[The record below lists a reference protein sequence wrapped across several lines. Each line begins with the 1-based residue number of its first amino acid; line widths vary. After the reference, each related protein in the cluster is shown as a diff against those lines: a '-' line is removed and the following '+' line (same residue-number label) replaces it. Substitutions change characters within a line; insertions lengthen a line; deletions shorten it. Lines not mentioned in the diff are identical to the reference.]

1 MKPLDWED
9 TKMLYWFLENLKA
22 SEGPSMYIRELT
34 TLIAVADQGSFL
46 KAAKELYIT
55 PASVMNQMNKLERI
69 VGVKLIE
76 RTNQGAK
83 LTAAGQSIYQDA
95 KRMIEFSNTAIEK
108 ARQLSVSERNVIRVG
123 TSILRPCKRLIDLWA
138 EIDDGSQPFQIRIV
152 PFDDE
157 PVGLSAVLSSLGN
170 QIDCFVSPCDSIEWR
185 TKYNRLILN
194 YLPCRIALPR
204 KHRLAK
210 KKRLT
215 WNDLDGETLMLIQRG
230 DSPVLNQMR
239 DDIIKNYPHI
249 KIKDALNKYDT
260 TIFNEC
266 DQANCLMETLD
277 IWTDVHP
284 SLVTLPM
291 EWEYEMPYGIVYARS
306 PSQAVRDF
314 IAVVQKSIPCG

>member
-1 MKPLDWED
+1 
-9 TKMLYWFLENLKA
+9 
-22 SEGPSMYIRELT
+22 MYIRELT
-34 TLIAVADQGSFL
+34 TLIAVADLGSFL

-76 RTNQGAK
+76 RTNQGTT
-83 LTAAGQSIYQDA
+83 LTAAGNSIYQDA
-95 KRMIEFSNTAIEK
+95 KQMIDFSNTAIEK
-108 ARQLSVSERNVIRVG
+108 ARQLAAAEQNVIRVG
-123 TSILRPCKRLIDLWA
+123 TSILRPCKRLIDLWS

-157 PVGLSAVLSSLGN
+157 PNSLNAVLSSLGN

-185 TKYNRLILN
+185 TRYSILILN

-210 KKRLT
+210 KKQLT
-215 WNDLDGETLMLIQRG
+215 WSDLEGETLMLIQRG

-239 DDIIKNYPHI
+239 DDIIKSHPNI

-277 IWTDVHP
+277 IWMDVHP

-291 EWEYEMPYGIVYARS
+291 EWEYEMPYGIVYAKS
-306 PSQAVRDF
+306 LSQAVLDF